1 MHHPQVSAW
10 PGRGYYARHMRKR
23 LLVLPVVAVLL
34 AGLAACSTN
43 SAPAAK
49 PAASTS
55 TSTSTS
61 ASSTVTQSGTCSYP
75 ASGTPAKPASAP
87 SSEPALAKT
96 ATLST
101 SAGDVTI
108 TLDGDKTP
116 CTVNSFVSL
125 IAQGY
130 FDGTK
135 CHRLTTQGIFVL
147 QCGDPSGSGAG
158 GPGYSFADETSPD
171 MSYPTGTVAMAN
183 AGPDT
188 NGSQFFLVY
197 DDSTGLPPDY
207 TVFGHMDEASV
218 AVVQAIAAKG
228 VAGGRQ
234 DGAPAEAV
242 TITSATTAQ

>member
-1 MHHPQVSAW
+1 
-10 PGRGYYARHMRKR
+10 MRKR

-34 AGLAACSTN
+34 AGLAACSPN
-43 SAPAAK
+43 STPEAQP
-49 PAASTS
+49 T
-55 TSTSTS
+55 TS
-61 ASSTVTQSGTCSYP
+61 ASTTVTQAGTCSYP
-75 ASGTPAKPASAP
+75 AAGSAAKPASAP
-87 SSEPALAKT
+87 ASEPELAKT

-101 SAGDVTI
+101 SAGDITV

-125 IAQGY
+125 ISQGY
-130 FDGTK
+130 FDNTA

-147 QCGDPSGSGAG
+147 QCGDPTGTGTG

-171 MSYPTGTVAMAN
+171 MSYPAGTVAMAN
-183 AGPDT
+183 AGANT

-197 DDSTGLPPDY
+197 EDSSLPPNY
-207 TVFGHMDEASV
+207 TVFGHMDEASI

-242 TITSATTAQ
+242 TITSAAAAQ